1 MADNCSYSLAS
12 SSVFK
17 IVQTLTVKTRRKLTS
32 LFLKMIVQQLDIGY
46 IFLEFGKD
54 SGTLDIFSKFKRWV
68 QLSFI
73 HSRHFPSDSQR
84 VQTCFKILFVSIS
97 QSSENLCSDCLH
109 FFDVSK

>member
-46 IFLEFGKD
+46 IYLEFGK
-54 SGTLDIFSKFKRWV
+54 IPIEY
-68 QLSFI
+68 LS
-73 HSRHFPSDSQR
+73 
-84 VQTCFKILFVSIS
+84 
-97 QSSENLCSDCLH
+97 NLMRIQVL
-109 FFDVSK
+109 